1 MTSGTGRPAHLLRGA
16 AGEALA
22 EAWLVQQGLKPLMRN
37 FRCRPGEI
45 DLVMREG
52 DILVFVE
59 VRFRRDCGFGTALES
74 VTAGKQRRL
83 LRAAAV
89 YLQQHGDTLPCR
101 FDVVGISPGPD
112 GHPVYEWV
120 RDAFRAD

>member
-1 MTSGTGRPAHLLRGA
+1 MKSSGDRPAHLLRGE

-22 EAWLVQQGLKPLMRN
+22 EAWLVRHGLRALQRN
-37 FRCRPGEI
+37 FRCRLGEI
-45 DLVMREG
+45 DLVMR
-52 DILVFVE
+52 DADTLVFVE
-59 VRFRRDCGFGTALES
+59 VRCRRDCGYGTALES
-74 VTAGKQRRL
+74 VTAGKQARL

-89 YLQQHGDTLPCR
+89 YLQQHGDSLPCR